1 MGKLFAMVALKP
13 PKAARAKK
21 DAVGEKRKKSLS
33 PVHESLPEL
42 GDDII
47 EPAQNIIDPSA
58 PRKSKSRRRKTSHQE
73 KVLVIL
79 EGTSEVVQSPSLPAG
94 DKGK

>member
-1 MGKLFAMVALKP
+1 MGKLSSMVALKP

-47 EPAQNIIDPSA
+47 EPAQNIAEPPA
-58 PRKSKSRRRKTSHQE
+58 PRKSKSRRKKTSHQE
-73 KVLVIL
+73 KALVIR
-79 EGTSEVVQSPSLPAG
+79 EGTPEVV
-94 DKGK
+94 